1 MNKPGDRAGSTG
13 GSAGANPGLS
23 GPDLA
28 AGGRTGAIVPAE
40 GGRINAMRRALRRR
54 RKPPEPPALLNS
66 PKPSLTYRIISYL
79 LVFPIYRLLFRGRTA
94 GNGNVPME
102 GALVVV
108 ANHGSHLDPPLLGH
122 ALGRPVAFMAKA
134 ELFRVPLLG
143 PIIRAC
149 GAYPVARGAS
159 DREAIRTAT
168 AEGWATGGCI
178 DGTRQANGRVN
189 APLPG
194 AALLAAR
201 SGAPLLP
208 VAIINSH
215 RALGTGRQGRLV
227 PIHIRIGT
235 PIPPPASRRRADLD
249 VVTEACQAQINA
261 LLDLGPLQANE
272 PAGRLHPAAERTA
285 LPPTT

>member
-1 MNKPGDRAGSTG
+1 MSQSSQLTTQTNTPR
-13 GSAGANPGLS
+13 
-23 GPDLA
+23 
-28 AGGRTGAIVPAE
+28 
-40 GGRINAMRRALRRR
+40 
-54 RKPPEPPALLNS
+54 
-66 PKPSLTYRIISYL
+66 PSLTYRLISYL

-94 GNGNVPME
+94 GNGNVPKQ

-134 ELFRVPLLG
+134 ELFKVPVLG
-143 PIIRAC
+143 AIIRAC
-149 GAYPVARGAS
+149 GAYPVSRGAS

-168 AEGWATGGCI
+168 NRLLEGWATGVFI

-189 APLPG
+189 DPQAG

-201 SGAPLLP
+201 AGVPLLP

-215 RALGTGRQGRLV
+215 RALGPGQAGTRLL

-235 PIPPPASRRRADLD
+235 PIPAPTSRRRADLD
-249 VVTEACQAQINA
+249 IATAACQAQINA
-261 LLDLGPLQANE
+261 LLDQGLINGRQLGP
-272 PAGRLHPAAERTA
+272 PSP
-285 LPPTT
+285 

>member
-1 MNKPGDRAGSTG
+1 MSQ
-13 GSAGANPGLS
+13 SSQL
-23 GPDLA
+23 
-28 AGGRTGAIVPAE
+28 
-40 GGRINAMRRALRRR
+40 
-54 RKPPEPPALLNS
+54 PALIRT
-66 PKPSLTYRIISYL
+66 PRPSLTYRLISYL

-94 GNGNVPME
+94 GNGNVPRQ

-134 ELFRVPLLG
+134 ELFRVPILG
-143 PIIRAC
+143 AIIRAC
-149 GAYPVARGAS
+149 GAYPVSRGAS

-168 AEGWATGGCI
+168 NRLLEGWATGVFI

-189 APLPG
+189 DPQAG

-201 SGAPLLP
+201 ASVPLLP

-215 RALGTGRQGRLV
+215 RVLGPGQAGARLL

-235 PIPPPASRRRADLD
+235 PIAPPASRRRADLD
-249 VVTEACQAQINA
+249 VATAACQAQINA
-261 LLDLGPLQANE
+261 LLDQGLINGHQLGP
-272 PAGRLHPAAERTA
+272 PSP
-285 LPPTT
+285 